1 MYININRLENSTEQ
15 QILSAKL
22 TQLCIPHFGL
32 FPTLYL
38 SLHSAKGSI
47 SSVEGEDCSWQGM
60 RLPLGTGT
68 HTHVQ
73 PCPCSAT
80 AKGMVLWD
88 CRSFVL
94 ALCKPTWDW
103 LSFCDVISL
112 ILYTH
117 SGQQFSNICSFVAS
131 AI

>member
-38 SLHSAKGSI
+38 SLRSAKGSI
-47 SSVEGEDCSWQGM
+47 SSLEGEDCSRQGM

-68 HTHVQ
+68 YTHVQ
-73 PCPCSAT
+73 T
-80 AKGMVLWD
+80 A
-88 CRSFVL
+88 
-94 ALCKPTWDW
+94 ALPLPSHSQRGWSCGTAGALSW
-103 LSFCDVISL
+103 LCVSQLGTGHPSV
-112 ILYTH
+112 T
-117 SGQQFSNICSFVAS
+117 
-131 AI
+131 